1 MRNKTKRRI
10 QRYTFFILIVILLF
24 CSLLTFWDH
33 RFLPLLKE
41 ISHLQCKNQINMI
54 INHAITEQLPT
65 LKSEELL
72 MINGDT
78 YVANTELINRFCTDI
93 SIHITEELQKYPR
106 EMIRIPLGAAT
117 GFSLLANKGPSISF
131 TLQPMSAVKTD
142 YKTGFTSAGINQIN
156 YKIWLNLSLDMKV
169 VNPLYQ
175 EMITLSRKIMLCDLV
190 FSGKVPEHY
199 SQISSL
205 DEYLLT
211 E

>member
-1 MRNKTKRRI
+1 MRNKKKRRI

-41 ISHLQCKNQINMI
+41 ISHLQCKNQINML
-54 INHAITEQLPT
+54 INHAIKEQLPT

-93 SIHITEELQKYPR
+93 SINITEELQKYPR

-142 YKTGFTSAGINQIN
+142 YKTEFTSAGINQIN

-175 EMITLSRKIMLCDLV
+175 EIITLSRKIMLCDLV
-190 FSGKVPEHY
+190 FSGIVPEHY